1 MKLHI
6 LLNAI
11 LETEMNLFENNEY
24 IIGRDRNAD
33 IVLNNSQISRKH
45 ARIFF
50 QDASWQIEL
59 LSKTGSLKKNQLDI
73 NIAQLEDKDSIQIA
87 NYTLSFSDGKA
98 QTSSSDQDFD
108 SDNLGQSANNG
119 EQSYEE
125 SHEMEASA
133 VETFENTYTKTSHKE
148 EEEFNDETTAGGNV
162 QLLNQLRIVYEGRQE
177 EYVKIIGNFWT
188 LGRSDNC
195 DVKLKDSKASRKH
208 IVIKNTKGHFKVKD
222 LGSSNGSFL
231 NGNQLNSDREYPLVS
246 GDCIEIGSTK
256 IYFEQKDER
265 FEDKIQRLPIQVHHH
280 AMISIDNQELAA
292 NGNFPMPMIDG
303 AGGEI
308 GFLRP
313 SAYFGGDK
321 EKKRKFMIYGVVALL
336 VVVAFL
342 GMDDSE
348 VNKTGSSEKASTEPK
363 KLMSTFEALS
373 PEQQDF
379 VQASYS
385 AAHRF
390 FTAEQW
396 DLCISEI
403 EKVHR
408 FVPEG
413 YSNPSFPDALP
424 SKQMLNIAET
434 AAATLRDQAR
444 LEEEKKA
451 KKEFAQKLERS
462 IQMCEQQASQMS
474 LSQAESCLEFVFS
487 ASPDNPRAM
496 AILENIKER
505 NRQKQIAARQ
515 ASKRRSL
522 VSQGESLYNR
532 AKAVDRKG
540 DPLDSIEAYEEHIK
554 SSYPDPNNLKARS
567 RARIDEIRAN
577 ISAVVEKLRDQ
588 LQDYFESEDQL
599 REAILTADKIIRL
612 NPNHTEATDKRA
624 QAVTR
629 LNAKLR
635 EEYQDSIF
643 KEAHGDID
651 RAKKI
656 WRRIISLDV
665 EGGEYFN
672 KAQIKLKKHGG

>member
-11 LETEMNLFENNEY
+11 LEKEMNLFENNEY
-24 IIGRDRNAD
+24 IIGRDRNAN

-50 QDASWQIEL
+50 EDGSWQVEL
-59 LSKTGSLKKNQLDI
+59 LSKTGSLKKNQLDV
-73 NIAQLEDKDSIQIA
+73 NIAQLEDKDSLQIA
-87 NYTLSFSDGKA
+87 NYTLSFSNTNANLNSQDN
-98 QTSSSDQDFD
+98 SLEDQEPAEENQEIF
-108 SDNLGQSANNG
+108 
-119 EQSYEE
+119 YEE
-125 SHEMEASA
+125 NQGDEDSP
-133 VETFENTYTKTSHKE
+133 VESFESTYTKTSHQE
-148 EEEFNDETTAGGNV
+148 EAEEFDDETTAGGNL

-177 EYVKIIGNFWT
+177 DYVKIIGNFWT

-208 IVIKNTKGHFKVKD
+208 IVIKNTKGVFKVKD

-231 NGNQLNSDREYPLVS
+231 NGNQLNPDKEYPLLS

-265 FEDKIQRLPIQVHHH
+265 FEDKIQRLPIQVHNH

-292 NGNFPMPMIDG
+292 NGNFPVSMTDQG
-303 AGGEI
+303 GGEI
-308 GFLRP
+308 GFVRP
-313 SAYFGGDK
+313 DAYDAG
-321 EKKRKFMIYGVVALL
+321 EQAKKRKFMIYAVVAILG
-336 VVVAFL
+336 VVAFL
-342 GMDDSE
+342 GMDE
-348 VNKTGSSEKASTEPK
+348 NAINKQGTSEKASTEPQK
-363 KLMSTFEALS
+363 PLSPFEALS
-373 PEQQDF
+373 SEQQDY

-396 DLCISEI
+396 DLCISEL

-408 FVPEG
+408 FLPEG

-451 KKEFAQKLERS
+451 KAEFAAKLESS
-462 IQMCEQQASQMS
+462 IQDCERRASQMS
-474 LSQAESCLEFVFS
+474 LAQAESCLEFVFS
-487 ASPDNPRAM
+487 ASPDDPRAM
-496 AILENIKER
+496 AILESIKER
-505 NRQKQIAARQ
+505 NRQKQIAAQQ

-522 VSQGESLYNR
+522 VLQGEELYNKAR
-532 AKAVDRKG
+532 AVDRKG
-540 DPLDSIEAYEEHIK
+540 DPLDSIDAYEEHIK
-554 SSYPDPNNLKARS
+554 SSYPDPNNLKVKS
-567 RARIDEIRAN
+567 RARVNEIRSN
-577 ISAVVEKLRDQ
+577 ISAIIEKLREE

-599 REAILTADKIIRL
+599 REAILTADKIIKL